1 MTSLLLGVVEQNWR
15 QTTKKACNCMM
26 RGVGSNQNE
35 EDLCSFPGSHLYHKE
50 PSKPQDVS
58 KCVHNDKSWFLKG
71 FHEWIKP
78 AQTSIG

>member
-1 MTSLLLGVVEQNWR
+1 
-15 QTTKKACNCMM
+15 M

-58 KCVHNDKSWFLKG
+58 KCVHNDKS
-71 FHEWIKP
+71 
-78 AQTSIG
+78 